1 MEAILDIL
9 SQKMENRFRRY
20 RDYCIKGEKSLHIEN
35 ELLKQESQYR
45 VNTVQRERKIIVSLT
60 SFPARFEKLHLV
72 IRSLLVQ
79 TMPPDAIILY
89 LDDDVEELPDSLRKL
104 EKYGLQIE
112 WRPGRI
118 KPHKKYYYAIKEHP
132 DDIVVT
138 VDDDVMYPAEL
149 IESLYKTHRRFPD
162 CVVATR
168 AHRILFNNHK
178 TIRSYNNWHWAD
190 EHRNKP
196 SLALMA
202 TGVGGV
208 LYPPRCMNEELLNQ
222 KLFLKLSPN
231 GYVRGKIKHLIIPY
245 MIYLMLDML
254 LVRKT
259 LSVHDWMY
267 ALWGGRAVTGVYW
280 YITCFLFTLFLLST
294 LLKKFSDRTIKS
306 IALIGGGYR

>member
-1 MEAILDIL
+1 MKAMLDIL
-9 SQKMENRFRRY
+9 SKKIENRLRRY
-20 RDYCIKGEKSLHIEN
+20 RDYCIEGEKSLQIEQ
-35 ELLKQESQYR
+35 ELIKKEPQYR
-45 VNTVQRERKIIVSLT
+45 LNTAQRDQKIIVSLT

-89 LDDDVEELPDSLRKL
+89 LDDDVVEELPDSLRKL

-149 IESLYKTHRRFPD
+149 IESLYKAHQRFPG

-168 AHRILFNNHK
+168 AHRILFSNHK

-208 LYPPRCMNEELLNQ
+208 LYPPYCMSEELLNQ
-222 KLFLKLSPN
+222 ELFLKLSPN
-231 GYVRGKIKHLIIPY
+231 ADDLWLKVMQIKKGTKVVLCDSKVSHMRADIQGTQEQSLNSSNVHLTAN
-245 MIYLMLDML
+245 DF
-254 LVRKT
+254 
-259 LSVHDWMY
+259 
-267 ALWGGRAVTGVYW
+267 G
-280 YITCFLFTLFLLST
+280 C
-294 LLKKFSDRTIKS
+294 
-306 IALIGGGYR
+306 

>member
-1 MEAILDIL
+1 MKAILDIF
-9 SQKMENRFRRY
+9 SQKMENRCRRY

-35 ELLKQESQYR
+35 ELLKQESKYR
-45 VNTVQRERKIIVSLT
+45 VNTVQREQKIIVSLT

-79 TMPPDAIILY
+79 TMPPDVIVLY
-89 LDDDVEELPDSLRKL
+89 LDDDVVDALPNSLKEL

-112 WRPGRI
+112 WRPGRM

-132 DDIVVT
+132 N
-138 VDDDVMYPAEL
+138 DDVMYPTDL
-149 IESLYKTHRRFPD
+149 IENLYKTYQKFPD

-168 AHRILFNNHK
+168 AHRILFDHHK

-208 LYPPRCMNEELLNQ
+208 LYPPHCMSKELLNQ

-231 GYVRGKIKHLIIPY
+231 ADDLWLKVMQIRIGTKVVLCDRKVSHTRADIQGTQEQSLNSSNVHKSVNDEYMERMIQYFHLTAK
-245 MIYLMLDML
+245 DF
-254 LVRKT
+254 
-259 LSVHDWMY
+259 
-267 ALWGGRAVTGVYW
+267 G
-280 YITCFLFTLFLLST
+280 C
-294 LLKKFSDRTIKS
+294 
-306 IALIGGGYR
+306 

>member
-1 MEAILDIL
+1 MKAMLDII
-9 SQKMENRFRRY
+9 SQKMENRFRRH
-20 RDYCIKGEKSLHIEN
+20 RDYCIKGEKSLQIEN

-45 VNTVQRERKIIVSLT
+45 VNTVQREQKIIVSLT

-79 TMPPDAIILY
+79 TMPPDAIVLY
-89 LDDDVEELPDSLRKL
+89 LDDDDIVDALPDSLKKL

-112 WRPGRI
+112 WRHGRI

-149 IESLYKTHRRFPD
+149 IESLYKAHQRFPG

-168 AHRILFNNHK
+168 AHRILFSNHK

-208 LYPPRCMNEELLNQ
+208 LYPPYCMSEELLNQ
-222 KLFLKLSPN
+222 ELFLKLSPN
-231 GYVRGKIKHLIIPY
+231 ADDLWLKVMQIKKGTKVVLCDSKVSHMRADIQGTQEQSLNSSNVHKCVNDEYMERMIQYFHLTAN
-245 MIYLMLDML
+245 DF
-254 LVRKT
+254 
-259 LSVHDWMY
+259 
-267 ALWGGRAVTGVYW
+267 G
-280 YITCFLFTLFLLST
+280 C
-294 LLKKFSDRTIKS
+294 
-306 IALIGGGYR
+306 

>member
-1 MEAILDIL
+1 MKAMLDII
-9 SQKMENRFRRY
+9 SQKMENRFRRH
-20 RDYCIKGEKSLHIEN
+20 RDYCIKGEKSLQIEN

-45 VNTVQRERKIIVSLT
+45 VNTVQREQKIIVSLT

-79 TMPPDAIILY
+79 TMPPDAIVLY
-89 LDDDVEELPDSLRKL
+89 LDDDDIVDALPDSLKKL

-112 WRPGRI
+112 WRHGRI

-149 IESLYKTHRRFPD
+149 IESLYKAHQRFPG

-168 AHRILFNNHK
+168 AHRILFSNHK

-208 LYPPRCMNEELLNQ
+208 LYPPYCMSEELLNQ
-222 KLFLKLSPN
+222 ELFLKLSPN
-231 GYVRGKIKHLIIPY
+231 ADDLWLKVMQIKKEQ
-245 MIYLMLDML
+245 
-254 LVRKT
+254 R
-259 LSVHDWMY
+259 
-267 ALWGGRAVTGVYW
+267 
-280 YITCFLFTLFLLST
+280 LFCVIV
-294 LLKKFSDRTIKS
+294 KCRI
-306 IALIGGGYR
+306 